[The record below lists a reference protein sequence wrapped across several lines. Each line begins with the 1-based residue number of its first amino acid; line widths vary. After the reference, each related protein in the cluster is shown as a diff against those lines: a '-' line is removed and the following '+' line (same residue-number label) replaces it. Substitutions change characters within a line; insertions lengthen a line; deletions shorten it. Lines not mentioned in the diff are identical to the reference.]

1 MTLQIKLQILHFGGR
16 FSHIMDNKYFLPY
29 MNSFMATLMK
39 ILIKVCP
46 TLRTGIGFLPCM
58 DSLVFIKVCFMIESF
73 STVATVIGLL
83 TSVNPL
89 VGNKGRTFRIL
100 LSMQDACPMSLFS
113 HLKKMQ

>member
-1 MTLQIKLQILHFGGR
+1 
-16 FSHIMDNKYFLPY
+16 

-39 ILIKVCP
+39 ILIKVST

-58 DSLVFIKVCFMIESF
+58 DSFVLIKVCFMIEFF

-89 VGNKGRTFRIL
+89 VGNKRRTFGKL
-100 LSMQDACPMSLFS
+100 LPMQDTYPMSLFS
-113 HLKKMQ
+113 RLEKV